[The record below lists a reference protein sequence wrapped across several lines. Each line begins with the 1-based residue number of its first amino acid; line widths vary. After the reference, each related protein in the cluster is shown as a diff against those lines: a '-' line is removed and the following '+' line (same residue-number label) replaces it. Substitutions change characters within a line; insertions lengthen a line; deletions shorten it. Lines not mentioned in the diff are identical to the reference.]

1 MRTVCLRP
9 ALGGTDGGPASAQE
23 RGGAWRDAAVA
34 GIHWAGQ
41 DTPPRSAPPPH
52 TARSLTDRR
61 STRGERHLTRHHQHF
76 MPKESAAKLC
86 KLYKIMIILQDKNC
100 TVEDFT
106 FIIN

>member
-9 ALGGTDGGPASAQE
+9 ALGGTGGGPASAQE
-23 RGGAWRDAAVA
+23 RGRAWRDAAVA

-41 DTPPRSAPPPH
+41 ATPPRSAPPPH
-52 TARSLTDRR
+52 TAQSLTDMR
-61 STRGERHLTRHHQHF
+61 STRGERHLTHHHQHF
-76 MPKESAAKLC
+76 NGSAAKLC
-86 KLYKIMIILQDKNC
+86 KLYKIMIIIQDKNS